1 MGNSEECIKIDKFY
15 QSLEK
20 LMVPLEYLARKCY
33 NLEHQF
39 LYNSKKYRAI
49 YETLTKNDLINQ
61 IDNGYKEFEKNLK
74 IILNSKECDINSLF
88 TLFEIKGYL
97 QNILFWKQ
105 CCPEYRQK
113 YDKIEKLF
121 IDIQKKYLEFNKN
134 TDNYYQNDIYSNDE
148 EEYKNNN
155 NDEFIYYQNDQEQ
168 FQQQV
173 LINKQKVIQ
182 AQELTLLNDN
192 FGRALASL
200 ECFANRY
207 SGKNISN
214 VFGYYDMFNLGNTQD
229 LNELQK
235 KAFLQTQIFK
245 LAYEEYIRNYGKYD
259 IPENI
264 NIEEIKSLLKKWVE
278 NVPNEF
284 KIMYQGMFNTISSLN
299 NDIFN
304 QKFESYTE
312 QAKGAKMNPKKIMS
326 FAPSVYFYNQQRCEE
341 AKNQCLE
348 EGKLSSIL
356 NINQT
361 YKDDKNAKQLEQQIL
376 LNNQLYNEDEEYK
389 DLK

>member
-1 MGNSEECIKIDKFY
+1 MGNDNKKSENFHKLMKQLEILTHKCNKNFPIENVDSKYNIYLNMSIEGLISEIKISLNNCTNDLKTLLNSSKYSPGCIFKSEEIDGFI
-15 QSLEK
+15 QK
-20 LMVPLEYLARKCY
+20 LIIMKNNCPKNKHYY
-33 NLEHQF
+33 FNQ
-39 LYNSKKYRAI
+39 
-49 YETLTKNDLINQ
+49 TK
-61 IDNGYKEFEKNLK
+61 
-74 IILNSKECDINSLF
+74 SLF
-88 TLFEIKGYL
+88 D
-97 QNILFWKQ
+97 N
-105 CCPEYRQK
+105 
-113 YDKIEKLF
+113 
-121 IDIQKKYLEFNKN
+121 IQKKDMDMEKVQICMDIEQTENPAFSNKN
-134 TDNYYQNDIYSNDE
+134 
-148 EEYKNNN
+148 K
-155 NDEFIYYQNDQEQ
+155 Q

-182 AQELTLLNDN
+182 AQELALLNDN

-376 LNNQLYNEDEEYK
+376 LNNQLYDEDEEYK

>member
-1 MGNSEECIKIDKFY
+1 MGNDNKNSEIFHKLMRQLEILAYKCNKNFPISKGYNKYNIYANMPIEGLIGEIKI
-15 QSLEK
+15 SLQICDNELKK
-20 LMVPLEYLARKCY
+20 LL
-33 NLEHQF
+33 
-39 LYNSKKYRAI
+39 NSSKYSPGSLFKT
-49 YETLTKNDLINQ
+49 EE
-61 IDNGYKEFEKNLK
+61 IDNFIQK
-74 IILNSKECDINSLF
+74 IINWKNNCPQEKHLYFNKTKLLF
-88 TLFEIKGYL
+88 
-97 QNILFWKQ
+97 
-105 CCPEYRQK
+105 
-113 YDKIEKLF
+113 DS
-121 IDIQKKYLEFNKN
+121 IQKKDMEIENVQVNMDIEQTENPAFSNK
-134 TDNYYQNDIYSNDE
+134 S
-148 EEYKNNN
+148 K
-155 NDEFIYYQNDQEQ
+155 Q

-173 LINKQKVIQ
+173 LVNKQKVIQ
-182 AQELTLLNDN
+182 AQELALLNDN

-207 SGKNISN
+207 SGNNISN

-245 LAYEEYIRNYGKYD
+245 LAYEDYVRNYGKYD

-264 NIEEIKSLLKKWVE
+264 NIEEIKTLLKKWVE

-299 NDIFN
+299 NDFFN

-312 QAKGAKMNPKKIMS
+312 QAKSAKMDPKKIMS

-348 EGKLSSIL
+348 KGKLSSIL

-361 YKDDKNAKQLEQQIL
+361 YKDDEKAKELEQQIL
-376 LNNQLYNEDEEYK
+376 LNNQLYAEDEEYK